1 MCLPILQASQCNATL
16 QILSFYT
23 KIKLI
28 HICKFTLLYLQRIY
42 FLFKNSPIIVR
53 FPERNG
59 GLYPAA
65 HFCVNRIC
73 VYTNNAVPI
82 QHLPKNLIQKQN
94 LKPRRYL
101 PGIFDEKRLDEVFL
115 EWGVLANMSQRQKHE
130 IKRLSRKGPQ
140 INQKNVACWTFPH
153 ATHSQIKLMKNG

>member
-1 MCLPILQASQCNATL
+1 MCLPILQASQCNAVL

-59 GLYPAA
+59 ALCCAA
-65 HFCVNRIC
+65 HFCVNAIC
-73 VYTNNAVPI
+73 ITTNNVV
-82 QHLPKNLIQKQN
+82 HLKYRTQNLITPP
-94 LKPRRYL
+94 KPRRYL

-115 EWGVLANMSQRQKHE
+115 EWGILQNMSQRQKHE